1 MKAIPICA
9 VLALAFVTSAFA
21 GLGPKYADWGDGPAQ
36 HLMTKEEKKQWKTIQ
51 SDADAAAF
59 VELFWAKRDPTPD
72 TPRNEFRE
80 AFDARVKFAD
90 DNFGS
95 HRMRGAMTDRG
106 KVFILLGPPE
116 QASGRAG
123 AVADSSIGLSG
134 MQVPTDASGGISVA
148 RPTSEE
154 SRQLWTYAHDKKPK
168 FIRQADFVLAFL
180 EVGRDDW
187 QLARTERTNPDAII
201 IEAVNGLIVS
211 PNLTKAPFSS
221 TAPERIHSK
230 AFKDLF
236 LDTAYKELKSG
247 GKPALGPAE
256 LTWGEFVS
264 STGEPFVSAQLY
276 VPAGAGIAPGQKV
289 TFFGVV
295 ENETGEI
302 LEVHEEA
309 TTMTATG
316 SDAYVDKAF
325 PLAPG
330 SYTGTFGLAADGKVL
345 TARRTALKIDAV
357 DAASSGISPL
367 ILSENVKP
375 LDTAWGDMDPFTF
388 GGLKVVPKG
397 DAQFAPKGDLWY
409 FLEMRN
415 PGVTPEGAPKVRVQV
430 DIAGKTA
437 KGPVTMNFPLS
448 DTEAAK
454 LKGTKDRYA
463 VGQAIP
469 LESFL
474 PGEYKMK
481 VKVVD
486 TVSGKTYDFERE
498 FRVRG

>member
-1 MKAIPICA
+1 MRATPICA
-9 VLALAFVTSAFA
+9 VLAVAFVTSAVA

-36 HLMTKEEKKQWKTIQ
+36 HLMTKEEKKQWKALH
-51 SDADAAAF
+51 ADAEAEAF
-59 VELFWAKRDPTPD
+59 VELFWARRDPTPD

-116 QASGRAG
+116 QASGRSG
-123 AVADSSIGLSG
+123 AVSSPMYAGNTA
-134 MQVPTDASGGISVA
+134 PTDAQGQLTVA

-187 QLARTERTNPDAII
+187 QLGRTERTNPDAIL

-211 PNLTKAPFSS
+211 PNLTNAPFSS

-247 GKPALGPAE
+247 GKPSLGPAE

-264 STGEPFVSAQLY
+264 SSGEPFVSAQLY

-357 DAASSGISPL
+357 DAASSGISGL

-375 LDTAWGDMDPFTF
+375 LDAAWGEMDPFTF
-388 GGLKVVPKG
+388 GGLKVVPKA

-415 PGVTPEGAPKVRVQV
+415 PGMTPEGAPKLRVQV

-437 KGPVTMNFPLS
+437 KGPVQMNFPLS

-463 VGQAIP
+463 IGQAIP
-469 LESFL
+469 LESFV
-474 PGEYKMK
+474 PGDYKMK
-481 VKVVD
+481 LKVVD